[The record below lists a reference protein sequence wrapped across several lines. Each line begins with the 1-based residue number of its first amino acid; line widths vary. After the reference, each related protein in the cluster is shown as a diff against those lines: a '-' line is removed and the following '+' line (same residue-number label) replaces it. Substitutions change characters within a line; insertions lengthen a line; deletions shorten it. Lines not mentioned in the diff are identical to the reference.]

1 MTMDR
6 ILMQG
11 LEFYAY
17 HGVMQEEK
25 TLGQRFIIDL
35 SLALDLREAGQQD
48 NLTKTVNY
56 GEVYATVREIV
67 TGNKFDLIEAL
78 AEHLAREI
86 LGRYR
91 VNSVTV
97 KIRKPQA
104 PIPGIF
110 DYVGVEI
117 EREQKRP

>member
-1 MTMDR
+1 MDR